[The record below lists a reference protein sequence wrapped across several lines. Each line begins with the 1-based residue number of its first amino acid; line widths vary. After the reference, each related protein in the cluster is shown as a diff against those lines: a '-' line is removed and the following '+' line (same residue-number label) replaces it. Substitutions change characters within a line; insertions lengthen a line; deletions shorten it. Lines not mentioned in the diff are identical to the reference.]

1 MNRNNGC
8 GIAHILCLATL
19 IMACF
24 ATAAYPQQGR
34 RKAAPLP
41 NYSRDW
47 TTVVQKIVRTLDA
60 NRMMKIGKQAGLEI
74 TTERAGDHQSIWFD
88 DPVTHE
94 TVLTVSICE
103 DAFPISATVRVPNR
117 TTY

>member
-1 MNRNNGC
+1 MNRNNGR
-8 GIAHILCLATL
+8 GRAHILCVATL

-24 ATAAYPQQGR
+24 ATAAYPQQDR

-41 NYSRDW
+41 KYSRDW
-47 TTVVQKIVRTLDA
+47 TAVVQKMAWTSDA
-60 NRMMKIGKQAGLEI
+60 NRMMNIGKRAGLEI

-94 TVLTVSICE
+94 TVLTVNIIE
-103 DAFPISATVRVPNR
+103 DTVHRDQ
-117 TTY
+117 TH